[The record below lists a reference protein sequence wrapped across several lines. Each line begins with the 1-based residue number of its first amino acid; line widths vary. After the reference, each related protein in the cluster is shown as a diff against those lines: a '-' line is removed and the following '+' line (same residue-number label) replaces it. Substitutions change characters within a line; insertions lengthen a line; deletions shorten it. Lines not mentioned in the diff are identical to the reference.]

1 MLQEQN
7 FNIKPSDTFDRKIEA
22 ILGNTVWVYETIMF
36 SDNEKFAEVYFLP
49 RTPYRND
56 EIVMVV
62 LSDVSDQMLV
72 SYYVP
77 DSSVTQRDKSQRS
90 ELLRFKCSI
99 NDAFQAGRIV
109 NGYTL
114 LVRDKLQPFQKF
126 EYEME
131 I

>member
-1 MLQEQN
+1 
-7 FNIKPSDTFDRKIEA
+7 
-22 ILGNTVWVYETIMF
+22 
-36 SDNEKFAEVYFLP
+36 
-49 RTPYRND
+49 
-56 EIVMVV
+56 MVV

-99 NDAFQAGRIV
+99 NDAFQAGRIL

-114 LVRDKLQPFQKF
+114 LVKDKLKPFQKF

-131 I
+131 ISRGIIGLPIKQENSSDNPKLQP